1 MRNQS
6 WKRGTLLV
14 VFAASLA
21 ACSES
26 LTTPS
31 IATGDDA
38 SGDRAT
44 AGSPARTPEQKPDRP
59 TVTPTRDPAK
69 VDTRRTNCDDGL
81 TPEQIARIRAL
92 YNEYLDAIAP
102 YVRLIQEVQQ
112 EAREAHQA
120 GASRERIAE
129 ILAQA
134 DRAKQAIAEL
144 TARLRAAIQA
154 ITGRNDLP
162 CWVVVKVV

>member
-1 MRNQS
+1 MRIQP
-6 WKRGTLLV
+6 WTRGTLFLIL
-14 VFAASLA
+14 AASLA
-21 ACSES
+21 ACSDT

-38 SGDRAT
+38 SGDRTT

-59 TVTPTRDPAK
+59 AATPTRDPAK
-69 VDTRRTNCDDGL
+69 DDTVRRANCDDGL
-81 TPEQIARIRAL
+81 TLEQIARIRAL

-102 YVRLIQEVQQ
+102 HIRLIQEVQQ
-112 EAREAHQA
+112 EAREAQQA

-129 ILAQA
+129 ILAKA

-144 TARLRAAIQA
+144 TARLRNAIQA

-162 CWVVVKVV
+162 CWVVVKV